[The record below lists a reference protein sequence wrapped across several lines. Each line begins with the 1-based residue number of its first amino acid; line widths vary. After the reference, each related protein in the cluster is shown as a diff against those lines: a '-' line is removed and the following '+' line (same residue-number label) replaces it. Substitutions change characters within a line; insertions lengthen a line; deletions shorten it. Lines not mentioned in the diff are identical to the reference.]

1 MRAIRAVKVL
11 KIAVLGTA
19 AIGVAGYVVMSLWN
33 WLGPEVFGFRVI
45 GFWQA
50 LGLLALSR
58 ILFGCRGG
66 GHAGRWRH
74 RMKARWEGMT
84 PEERERFRGGMAGGC
99 GPVRTEAPV

>member
-1 MRAIRAVKVL
+1 MKRGYW
-11 KIAVLGTA
+11 IAKMIVFGLLMVGLLGLIT
-19 AIGVAGYVVMSLWN
+19 MSLWN